1 MSDFEKIKTPLK
13 VIHEVTNLEQQL
25 VVDILWSNPTD
36 SDVETSL
43 QSNSTRAP
51 IGVGNIVKFGPDR
64 VEEFLKNNNLT
75 LILRAHEYVMDGFK
89 RFTGG
94 KLITVLSSTD

>member
-36 SDVETSL
+36 SDVETSI

-75 LILRAHEYVMDGFK
+75 LI
-89 RFTGG
+89 
-94 KLITVLSSTD
+94 